1 MLTSFRRVVTSG
13 FINFWRN
20 GFVSVSSVVVMTIT
34 LFVVISLLLINTLLE
49 SSLVV
54 LQDKVDINAYFVID
68 ATEEEMREAQR
79 AVEALPEVAAVTFTS
94 REEALERFRDRH
106 ADDAVELQALE
117 ELDDNPLLA
126 SLSVRAT
133 DPAYY
138 EQIASFLETDPSL
151 LSAEASGVIAKV
163 NFTDNRAAINR
174 LRDVM
179 DGIELFGVTVSIVLA
194 VVSVIIVFNT
204 IRMAIYIAR
213 EEISVMR
220 LVGASDMYIR
230 GPFVVEGAMYG
241 VIAAL
246 IVLVVLYPLTL
257 WLGPTTEYFFG
268 TINIFVYYT
277 SNFGRFAVLLL
288 GAGVFVGAFSSYLA
302 VHKYLR

>member
-94 REEALERFRDRH
+94 REEALKRFRERH